1 MAKNPHA
8 GSSFDDFLTEE
19 GLLEETTS
27 VAIKRVLARQIEHEM
42 EINALTKTA
51 MAKRMNTS
59 RSQLNRLLDH
69 ENTGVS
75 LETIQ
80 RAAEIVGKRVRL
92 DLVEQPRFEIN
103 KGT

>member
-1 MAKNPHA
+1 MAKNPHT

-19 GLLEETTS
+19 DLLEETTA
-27 VAIKRVLARQIEHEM
+27 VAIKRVLARQIEQEM
-42 EINALTKTA
+42 KINALTKTA

-80 RAAEIVGKRVRL
+80 RAAAIVGKRVRL
-92 DLVEQPRFEIN
+92 DLVEQSRFENN